1 MELVKAL
8 EKEVTVRLVMV
19 GGEKGYHASGQEN
32 YLAPPYLKS
41 KIWRPQRDL
50 NPCCRLERPAS

>member
-19 GGEKGYHASGQEN
+19 GGE
-32 YLAPPYLKS
+32 
-41 KIWRPQRDL
+41 
-50 NPCCRLERPAS
+50 RLPGVWARKLSCPALR

>member
-19 GGEKGYHASGQEN
+19 GGEKGYQASGQ
-32 YLAPPYLKS
+32 
-41 KIWRPQRDL
+41 
-50 NPCCRLERPAS
+50 